1 MRPKEAIQ
9 NSPKDVK
16 SILHKSIAILFGVIA
31 VVAVYQVFKHYLSI
45 DLINLLHDLFMLKN
59 LPSLGEDSSYGIL
72 FVLGIL
78 TSVHCIGM
86 CGGIAMSQTI
96 GKVENLQD
104 KRKDIKNLMLPS
116 ALYNLGRIISYTFI
130 GGLVGGL
137 GQVLSF
143 NGLLK
148 GLVPIAGGIL
158 MIVMGIKLLGI
169 FPALRKFNIPVPS
182 FVARKLV
189 NQNNYTPFIVGI
201 LTGLMPCGPLQIVQ
215 LYALGTRSVVI
226 GALSMFVFSVG
237 TVPALLVFGML
248 NSFISK
254 KNSNRILKFSAAL
267 VVVLGF
273 VMIGR
278 GLALSGINLNFM
290 GKSNVNTDGIAKI
303 EGNFQ
308 KVVTKIESGSYPSI
322 IVQKGIPVK
331 WTITADKE
339 SLNQCNNE
347 ITIPKLNINKKLTVG
362 ENIIEFTAEN
372 EGEIVYTC
380 WMGMIKGNIYVVS
393 DLNRIPE
400 NIILSKNDKD
410 NVETSG
416 CRMGNSEGEYSPGLN
431 SNNCDEKEACKMG
444 KEKEACKMDMGKE
457 ICNMEKNKSGKECES
472 IENNRLNAENSAA
485 DKTVKEKD
493 EALDAVN
500 RSINEKQ
507 KETKGEEHKKAAD
520 EIKFETWEGYLIDK
534 HCFEI
539 IKPENETRACLLMD
553 ECVDSGYGIA
563 VEQGDGSY
571 KFLEFDEKGHQL
583 AYEQLKKLT
592 KNSGFKV
599 IVKGILNGNIINVY
613 ELSVN

>member
-104 KRKDIKNLMLPS
+104 KRKNIKNLMLPS

-215 LYALGTRSVVI
+215 LYALGTRSVLI

-278 GLALSGINLNFM
+278 GLALSGININFM

-308 KVVTKIESGSYPSI
+308 KVVTKVDAGSYPSI

-380 WMGMIKGNIYVVS
+380 WMGMIKSNIYVVS
-393 DLNRIPE
+393 DLKQIPE
-400 NIILSKNDKD
+400 NITLLRDNKD
-410 NVETSG
+410 NTESSS
-416 CRMGNSEGEYSPGLN
+416 CSMSNLEGEYSPGSN
-431 SNNCDEKEACKMG
+431 SNNCNEKEACRMEKDKSGEECDKMG
-444 KEKEACKMDMGKE
+444 
-457 ICNMEKNKSGKECES
+457 
-472 IENNRLNAENSAA
+472 NNRLSAECSTT
-485 DKTVKEKD
+485 DKSVKGKGEMS
-493 EALDAVN
+493 DAVN
-500 RSINEKQ
+500 HSIHEKQ
-507 KETKGEEHKKAAD
+507 KVPTGEEQKKAAD
-520 EIKFETWEGYLIDK
+520 EIKFKTWEGYLIDK

-539 IKPENETRACLLMD
+539 MKPENETRACLLME
-553 ECVDSGYGIA
+553 ECADSGYGIA
-563 VEQGDGSY
+563 VKQNDGNY
-571 KFLEFDEKGHQL
+571 KFYMFDEKGHQL
-583 AYEQLKKLT
+583 AYEQLNKLT

-599 IVKGILNGNIINVY
+599 IVKGTLTENIINVY
-613 ELSVN
+613 EFSVN